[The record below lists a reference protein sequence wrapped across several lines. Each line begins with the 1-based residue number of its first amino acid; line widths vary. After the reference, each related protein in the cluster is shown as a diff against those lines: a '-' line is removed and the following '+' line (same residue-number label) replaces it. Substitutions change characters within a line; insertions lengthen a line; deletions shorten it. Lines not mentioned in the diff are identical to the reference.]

1 MRLPLKPRSLSQV
14 ARAEEMKVSMSFVQG
29 SRPAREHRSY
39 HLGFAQWPAG
49 TTALAFEIWVALAV
63 SLYAAFALELN
74 SAASAGTGLLI
85 LVGPTQGMVLSKA
98 IYRIIGTLFGAV
110 FAIIVT
116 SLFSQDRTM
125 LIAVFSVYMACLVAI
140 GTLLRD
146 FRAYGCILAGYT
158 VALISIT
165 DVDTPTAA
173 FTAMLDRVAVIL
185 LAVLVLAFV
194 SAIFATQQ
202 SARSLQSKLRLATK
216 DIVAM
221 ALATL
226 DQRVP
231 PDPSQCVAMSA
242 RLMPLRSEISFATPE
257 LLDGRARAKGARSA
271 LLGLFEAISAIQA
284 VGLGLRN
291 TSVASSIVD
300 EAISIVR
307 AAIVARRPEKWLADI
322 DAVAERAME
331 GEARS
336 IDEAYVLDR
345 CKFMIEVFRDIRDGL
360 LSNRIGRIPRR
371 SVSLPVHQDYIA
383 AVLNGVRIGLAAGI
397 VGLLAVLSGLPGASL
412 MIVGTIV
419 FVALGSVLHD
429 PLAMGRAALLMT
441 PAVIITGTIYDF
453 LIFPNISDYPLF
465 IISLSPVVT
474 MTCWLIKTGK
484 GPMGIFYG
492 VQSISLLSP
501 ANVQALDPTLFVDT
515 AAFLVAGSICIFFT
529 LLLIVPVDPALRRL
543 RLALAVGRDLRRAL
557 VDENRLDQP
566 RASLHY
572 DRLSQFSSWR
582 HGEPV
587 TRARLNVMRRLSDLG
602 NLSLAVRRSWRALD
616 QARIAVDPVIDAKA
630 RQILPTLSPVELL
643 DLSRTY
649 LAAAAQLDR
658 SKRVDLIH
666 AAAALYGTAVL
677 TTSEMRLLRRL
688 KLLRYHSQGI

>member
-1 MRLPLKPRSLSQV
+1 
-14 ARAEEMKVSMSFVQG
+14 MKVSTAFVQE
-29 SRPAREHRSY
+29 SRPAREHSSY
-39 HLGFAQWPAG
+39 HLGFVQWPAG

-98 IYRIIGTLFGAV
+98 AYRILGTLFGAV

-165 DVDTPTAA
+165 DVDAPTAA

-194 SAIFATQQ
+194 SAIFATAQ
-202 SARSLQSKLRLATK
+202 SAHSLQSKLRLATK

-221 ALATL
+221 AFATL
-226 DQRVP
+226 DQRLP

-257 LLDGRARAKGARSA
+257 LLDGWARAKGARSA

-291 TSVASSIVD
+291 TSAASTIVE
-300 EAISIVR
+300 EAISIMR
-307 AAIVARRPEKWLADI
+307 AAIVARRPEKWLAHI
-322 DAVAERAME
+322 DAFTDRAMK
-331 GEARS
+331 GEALS

-360 LSNRIGRIPRR
+360 LSNRIGRLPRR
-371 SVSLPVHQDYIA
+371 SVRLAVHQDYIA
-383 AVLNGVRIGLAAGI
+383 AVLNGFRIGLAAGI
-397 VGLLAVLSGLPGASL
+397 VGLLAVLSGLPGANL

-501 ANVQALDPTLFVDT
+501 ANVQTLDPTVFVDT
-515 AAFLVAGSICIFFT
+515 AAFLVAGSICIFFS

-557 VDENRLDQP
+557 ADENRLDQP

-616 QARIAVDPVIDAKA
+616 QAKTAVDPVIDARA
-630 RQILPTLSPVELL
+630 RQFLPTLSPVELL
-643 DLSRTY
+643 DLSRAY
-649 LAAAAQLDR
+649 LAAAAGLDR
-658 SKRVDLIH
+658 SKRLDLIH

-688 KLLRYHSQGI
+688 KLVRYQLARELKP

>member
-1 MRLPLKPRSLSQV
+1 
-14 ARAEEMKVSMSFVQG
+14 MSTAVIQEN
-29 SRPAREHRSY
+29 PIEHRS
-39 HLGFAQWPAG
+39 HQPGFAQWPAG
-49 TTALAFEIWVALAV
+49 TMALAFEIWVALTV
-63 SLYAAFALELN
+63 SYYIAFILELN
-74 SAASAGTGLLI
+74 SAAGAGTGLLI

-98 IYRIIGTLFGAV
+98 IYRIAGTLFGAV
-110 FAIIVT
+110 FAIILT

-140 GTLLRD
+140 ATLLRD

-165 DVDTPTAA
+165 DIDAPTAT

-194 SAIFATQQ
+194 SAIFATAE
-202 SARSLQSKLRLATK
+202 SARSLQTKLRSATK

-221 ALATL
+221 ALATV
-226 DQRVP
+226 DRRTP
-231 PDPSQCVAMSA
+231 PDPSECIAMSA
-242 RLMPLRSEISFATPE
+242 RLMPLRTEIGFATPE
-257 LLDGRARAKGARSA
+257 LLDGWARAKGSRSA

-291 TSVASSIVD
+291 MSAASPTVD
-300 EAISIVR
+300 DAISIMR
-307 AAIVARRPEKWLADI
+307 AAIVAQRPEKRLADI
-322 DAVAERAME
+322 DALTHRAMDA
-331 GEARS
+331 EALA

-345 CKFMIEVFRDIRDGL
+345 CKFMIEVFRDVRDGL
-360 LSNRIGRIPRR
+360 LSSRIGRLPRR

-383 AVLNGVRIGLAAGI
+383 AVLNGLRVGLAVGI
-397 VGLLAVLSGLPGASL
+397 VGLLAVLSGLPGANS
-412 MIVGTIV
+412 MILGTIV
-419 FVALGSVLHD
+419 FVSLGSVLHD

-465 IISLSPVVT
+465 IISLAPVVT
-474 MTCWLIKTGK
+474 VTCWLIKTGK

-501 ANVQALDPTLFVDT
+501 ANVQTLNPTTFVDT
-515 AAFLVAGSICIFFT
+515 AAFLVAGSICIFFS

-543 RLALAVGRDLRRAL
+543 RLALAVGRTLREAL
-557 VDENRLDQP
+557 VDKNGLNQP
-566 RASLHY
+566 RATLYY
-572 DRLSQFSSWR
+572 DRLSQFSSWQN
-582 HGEPV
+582 GEPV
-587 TRARLNVMRRLSDLG
+587 TPARRNVMRRLSDLG

-616 QARIAVDPVIDAKA
+616 GARISVDAAIDAKA
-630 RQILPTLSPVELL
+630 RQILPTLSRTEIL

-649 LAAAAQLDR
+649 LTAATGLER
-658 SKRVDLIH
+658 PSKRLDLVH

-677 TTSEMRLLRRL
+677 TTSELRLLRHLRL
-688 KLLRYHSQGI
+688 LSYPF